1 MVPSHLKTTKEM
13 KMKKLMFTILAT
25 VALSAVSH
33 GAAFVWGTEASSAL
47 SAYKDDTVY
56 VLLASDW
63 ASMDP
68 KSAANVASKALS
80 SSGYSKSRTNYSIPD
95 KTFTY
100 GADDL
105 ASLDVVMV
113 DINADGQYFTWNQT
127 LTGNDPANASPAT
140 TTYSATQIDGFKT
153 AAGGYKSFSGGGGVP
168 EPTSGLLLALGG
180 AMLALRRRR
189 A

>member
-1 MVPSHLKTTKEM
+1 
-13 KMKKLMFTILAT
+13 MKKLMFTMLAA

-33 GAAFVWGTEASSAL
+33 GASFYWGTESTTELA
-47 SAYKDDTVY
+47 AYKDDTVY

-80 SSGYSKSRTNYSIPD
+80 SSGYTAGRGGVYAITD
-95 KTFTY
+95 KKFNY

-105 ASLDVVMV
+105 ASIDVVMV
-113 DINADGQYFTWNQT
+113 DINADGDYFTWNET
-127 LTGNDPANASPAT
+127 LTGNDPANASPT
-140 TTYSATQIDGFKT
+140 KTKYTSTEMNNFKT
-153 AAGGYKSFSGGGGVP
+153 AAGGYKSFSGGVP
-168 EPTSGLLLALGG
+168 EPTSGLLLVLGG

>member
-1 MVPSHLKTTKEM
+1 
-13 KMKKLMFTILAT
+13 MKKLMFTMLAA

-33 GAAFVWGTEASSAL
+33 GAAFVWGTEKSTDL

-68 KSAANVASKALS
+68 KSAASVIAQAKSSAGYTAGRGNVYYIAD
-80 SSGYSKSRTNYSIPD
+80 T
-95 KTFTY
+95 TFNY
-100 GADDL
+100 GADNL

-113 DINADGQYFTWNQT
+113 DINADGEYFTWNQT
-127 LTGNDPANASPAT
+127 LTGNDPAAPT
-140 TTYSATQIDGFKT
+140 PTKTTYTTAEMNGFKT
-153 AAGGYKSFSGGGGVP
+153 AAGGYKSFGGGGGVP

>member
-1 MVPSHLKTTKEM
+1 
-13 KMKKLMFTILAT
+13 MKKLMFTMLAA

-33 GAAFVWGTEASSAL
+33 GATFVWGTEASTAL
-47 SAYKDDTVY
+47 APYANDTVY

-68 KSAANVASKALS
+68 KSAANVAAQALS
-80 SSGYSKSRTNYSIPD
+80 SKGYTAGRGGVYGIGDTKFN
-95 KTFTY
+95 Y

-113 DINADGQYFTWNQT
+113 DINADGQYFSWNQT
-127 LTGNDPANASPAT
+127 LTGNDPANASPT
-140 TTYSATQIDGFKT
+140 KQTYTSTQMDGFKT
-153 AAGGYKSFSGGGGVP
+153 AAGGYKSFGGGGGVP